1 MAVKVVDDG
10 YIYGLIAGE
19 LDRLDDFPAGLVYE
33 VAVNA
38 VRDIR
43 AGRSRWPVDTSFSQ
57 QNFFAEIDG
66 SIWNNADY
74 AKYVEGNTN
83 AIHDYLRENIGN
95 LIPEAAALA
104 LEEPIR
110 IGELLNLTNA
120 QVRQYHRSRG
130 VYRQARELTRLAR
143 TERRR
148 RPRLEFFRR
157 LEERDS
163 LGEVRRESFR
173 NNLRRR
179 RFDDEDD
186 FEALFH

>member
-19 LDRLDDFPAGLVYE
+19 LDRVDDFPAGLVYE

-74 AKYVEGNTN
+74 AIFVENKTN
-83 AIHDYLRENIGN
+83 AIHDYLRENIAN

-104 LEEPIR
+104 LDQPPEVFDAAQIR
-110 IGELLNLTNA
+110 QFVIS
-120 QVRQYHRSRG
+120 RST
-130 VYRQARELTRLAR
+130 YRRARELTRIAR
-143 TERRR
+143 TEGRRYQ
-148 RPRLEFFRR
+148 
-157 LEERDS
+157 
-163 LGEVRRESFR
+163 RESFR
-173 NNLRRR
+173 QNLRPR

-186 FEALFH
+186 FEALFY

>member
-104 LEEPIR
+104 LEEPL
-110 IGELLNLTNA
+110 EQFTAA
-120 QVRQYHRSRG
+120 QTALFNQSRG
-130 VYRQARELTRLAR
+130 VFRQARELTRLAR

-148 RPRLEFFRR
+148 RPRLEFFRQ

-163 LGEVRRESFR
+163 LGEVSRESFR